1 MITVRAF
8 IYDELTGNTL
18 FLFSWNLSFVLI
30 LVVYLKGKKLN
41 IIQSLIL
48 SLLLCNQHSFVKT
61 VISIL
66 FPMKLVCSGSDLGKE
81 KW

>member
-41 IIQSLIL
+41 IILAAVQPALICQDCYFHTVPDEISL
-48 SLLLCNQHSFVKT
+48 QWF
-61 VISIL
+61 
-66 FPMKLVCSGSDLGKE
+66 
-81 KW
+81 

>member
-41 IIQSLIL
+41 IILASLC
-48 SLLLCNQHSFVKT
+48 SQHSFVKT

-66 FPMKLVCSGSDLGKE
+66 FQMKLVCSGSDLGKE